1 MYWENHKRVGNSG
14 RLADRQ
20 KIMIEIGKY
29 LQLNKWLKGREVCLN
44 FIFYV
49 STSNSLVL
57 SGI

>member
-20 KIMIEIGKY
+20 KNMIEIGKY
-29 LQLNKWLKGREVCLN
+29 LQLNKGREVCLN